1 MKQKLYLL
9 IDLDDKYELP
19 LAVCG
24 TEQELAAVAGTTLKT
39 VRSSLSLVRCGKIK
53 RSRYVEVEV

>member
-1 MKQKLYLL
+1 MKLYVL
-9 IDLDDKYELP
+9 IDLNDKYELP